1 MTNNRPQRACLW
13 LRVSTDSKGQD
24 PALQLADLEG
34 VCQQREW
41 QVVKAYEVEE
51 SAFGRTPRQ
60 QFQAMLEDARKGKFD
75 VLVVWSLDRFSREGE
90 WSVSRIIAAL
100 QDWNVRFY
108 SYNEPFLDTTG
119 PFSGFLIPLFAWL
132 ARQESIRKG
141 KAVKLGMEK
150 ARVRGKFIGRPAV
163 VDKVDAE
170 LVVQLRNGGKS
181 WREIAEAH
189 PPVKSASGK
198 RVRPSVG
205 SIRRAYAAETAG
217 SLGQASSKIFQP

>member
-34 VCQQREW
+34 VYQQRDW
-41 QVVKAYEVEE
+41 RVVKAYEVEE

-75 VLVVWSLDRFSREGE
+75 ILVVWSLDRFSREGE
-90 WSVSRIIAAL
+90 WSVSRIMAAL
-100 QDWNVRFY
+100 QGWNIRFY
-108 SYNEPFLDTTG
+108 SYSEPFLDTTG
-119 PFSGFLIPLFAWL
+119 PFAGFLIPLFAWL

-150 ARVRGKFIGRPAV
+150 AKAKGKRIGRPVV
-163 VDKVDAE
+163 VDKVDAK
-170 LVVQLRNGGKS
+170 LVVQLRAAGRSGG
-181 WREIAEAH
+181 ETAAPP
-189 PPVKSASGK
+189 PPVKSASGR

-205 SIRRAYAAETAG
+205 SIRRSYVAG
-217 SLGQASSKIFQP
+217 IIVPG